1 MALLAGQAVLC
12 AVIGWV
18 TFGPSE
24 PGPQGKSAVAPL
36 AGLPIV
42 ASAPN
47 LGLPA
52 TTTTPTTPNRKK
64 KKASPRSSSYVP
76 VLPPAAPVEDVD
88 DRPLTEDP
96 SPSTLI
102 APAPTTTLA
111 PPGPELAGS
120 GSPTPTPTPST
131 QHPVVVN
138 EPCTPEGGFG
148 LTDDDQT
155 LRCDLVGGELVWRAI

>member
-24 PGPQGKSAVAPL
+24 TGPQGKSAVAPL

-47 LGLPA
+47 VRPPA

-64 KKASPRSSSYVP
+64 KASPRSSSYAP
-76 VLPPAAPVEDVD
+76 VLPPAPPVEDVD
-88 DRPLTEDP
+88 DGPPTEDP
-96 SPSTLI
+96 SPSALI
-102 APAPTTTLA
+102 APAPTTTLP

-131 QHPVVVN
+131 QRSVVVN

-148 LTDDDQT
+148 LTDEDQT
-155 LRCDLVGGELVWRAI
+155 LRCDLVGGELVWRTI